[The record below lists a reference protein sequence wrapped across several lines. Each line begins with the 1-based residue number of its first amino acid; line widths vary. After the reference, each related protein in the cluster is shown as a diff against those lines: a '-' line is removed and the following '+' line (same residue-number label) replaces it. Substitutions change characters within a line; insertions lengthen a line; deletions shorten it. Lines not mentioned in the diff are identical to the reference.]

1 MKSRRLTIFCVAM
14 IALAG
19 TPRVWQEVSKL
30 LAVAQHRAQVKFWSM
45 VLPGER
51 ESGEGELIAA
61 ADPMEFASAEDAST
75 CPLQRGAAKEN
86 LALSNSKQ
94 NRRTT
99 PTAIQAQDRARTEN
113 SPASHAGLI
122 ARALKAQR
130 GDAESLLRSRNVW
143 VSQPTAIAAN
153 NPASLVLPSAA
164 TLPHQPASKSDTFR
178 FVLMPPA
185 SPVTS
190 SLVERETAFQFKM
203 LKKSLEAGKLLR
215 QKGRLPVSSGTAA
228 FPSS

>member
-1 MKSRRLTIFCVAM
+1 M

-51 ESGEGELIAA
+51 ESGQGELIAA
-61 ADPMEFASAEDAST
+61 VDPMEFSSAEDAST
-75 CPLQRGAAKEN
+75 CPLQRGASREN
-86 LALSNSKQ
+86 QALSNSKQ
-94 NRRTT
+94 NRRTI
-99 PTAIQAQDRARTEN
+99 PAAIQSQSRARTEN
-113 SPASHAGLI
+113 APASHAGLM
-122 ARALKAQR
+122 ARALKAQH
-130 GDAESLLRSRNVW
+130 GDAESLLRSRTAAW
-143 VSQPTAIAAN
+143 VSPSPAIAAN
-153 NPASLVLPSAA
+153 DSALLVLPNAA

-190 SLVERETAFQFKM
+190 SLVEREAVMQFKLM
-203 LKKSLEAGKLLR
+203 RKSLEAGKLLR
-215 QKGRLPVSSGTAA
+215 QKGRLPVSGGTAA
-228 FPSS
+228 FPAS